1 MRKSYPTKDIIFDVV
16 YAVIIIVVLVLM
28 VRFIID
34 TRKVEDKQMVEL
46 QKEVDKLSVDLDGL
60 IQGVWNNERDLTYL
74 DVQLWILDTE
84 LNGGTFVFSPALP
97 LNISPENTWEKQ
109 LNDWN
114 FWFEHTILKGE
125 RIIA

>member
-84 LNGGTFVFSPALP
+84 FNGGTFVFSAAPP

-109 LNDWN
+109 LNGWN

>member
-1 MRKSYPTKDIIFDVV
+1 MSKSYPTKDIIFDVV

-74 DVQLWILDTE
+74 SVQLWMLDTE

-97 LNISPENTWEKQ
+97 LNISSENTWEKQ
-109 LNDWN
+109 LKAWN
-114 FWFEHTILKGE
+114 FWFDHTILKSE